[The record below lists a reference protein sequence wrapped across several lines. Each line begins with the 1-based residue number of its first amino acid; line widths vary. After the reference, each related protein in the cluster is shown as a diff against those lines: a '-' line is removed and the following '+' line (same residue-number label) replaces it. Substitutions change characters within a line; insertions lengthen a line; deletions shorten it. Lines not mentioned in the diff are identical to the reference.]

1 MSEKA
6 TKKSRLAN
14 ADRQDN
20 GQGLRGQ
27 LQAAYA
33 ERTDAPAASAESAAE
48 PAKPQDDGPPAPAS
62 WKADAKAHWADLHPD
77 LKQYLTGREREIERG
92 FSRFDED
99 RNLGKSMRDALAPY
113 ADNIQKAG
121 VHPHQAVAHLLGFE
135 HTLRSGSPEQKQ
147 NAIHLL
153 ARDYGIDLDAVMQHR
168 PNLADPAIT
177 QLQSQIQQL
186 REAEQHRQQ
195 QHEQQQLAQAHAEVD
210 GFRAKNPHFDAVRAH
225 MHELISKGAADTLQE
240 AYDIAVW
247 ADPALRQALIADQ
260 SGQSRQATDQQRRT
274 AAARKAGSSIA
285 GNPGATKTSA
295 AANGRS
301 LRDELAANLKA
312 ATGRI

>member
-1 MSEKA
+1 MSEKP
-6 TKKSRLAN
+6 TKKGRPAD

-33 ERTDAPAASAESAAE
+33 ERTDTPAASAAPAPE
-48 PAKPQDDGPPAPAS
+48 PAKPQDDGPPVPAS
-62 WKADAKAHWADLHPD
+62 WKADAKAHWSNLHPD
-77 LKQYLTGREREIERG
+77 LKQYLSGREREIERG

-99 RNLGKSMRDALAPY
+99 RNLGRAMRDALAPY
-113 ADNIQKAG
+113 AGNIQKAG
-121 VHPHQAVAHLLGFE
+121 VRPHQAVAHLLGFE
-135 HTLRSGSPEQKQ
+135 NTLRNGSPEQKL
-147 NAIHLL
+147 NAIHML
-153 ARDYGIDLDAVMQHR
+153 ARDYGINLDAVIRHQ
-168 PNLADPAIT
+168 PNLADPTIA
-177 QLQSQIQQL
+177 QLQSQIRQL
-186 REAEQHRQQ
+186 REAEHRRQQ
-195 QHEQQQLAQAHAEVD
+195 HHEQQQLAQAHAEVD
-210 GFRAKNPHFDAVRAH
+210 DFKTKNPHFDAVRAQ

-240 AYDIAVW
+240 AYDMAVW
-247 ADPALRQALIADQ
+247 ANPTLRQTLIAGQAD
-260 SGQSRQATDQQRRT
+260 QSRQATDQQRRT
-274 AAARKAGSSIA
+274 AAAKKAGSSIA